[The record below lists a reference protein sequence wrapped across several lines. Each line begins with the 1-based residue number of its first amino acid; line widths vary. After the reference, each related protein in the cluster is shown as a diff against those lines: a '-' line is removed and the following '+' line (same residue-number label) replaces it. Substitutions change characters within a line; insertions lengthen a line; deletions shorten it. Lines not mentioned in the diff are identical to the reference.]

1 MPRRVKGFGGQQYK
15 LHEGPANIVTLAA
28 DTAQVNINPN
38 TDTLVLD
45 PDGGDIDQP
54 LPPAAS
60 NVGRSLTMV
69 SVGGNGNSV
78 VVAPLGGDTLT
89 PADPAVIGD
98 GGSKTFQAISA
109 TQWQVISTV

>member
-1 MPRRVKGFGGQQYK
+1 MPRTQGFGGQQYK

-28 DTAQVNINPN
+28 DTAQADINPN

-45 PDGGDIDQP
+45 PDGGDINQP

-60 NVGRSLTMV
+60 NVGRDITIV
-69 SVGGNGNSV
+69 SSGGNGNSV
-78 VVAPLGGDTLT
+78 LVAPSGADTLQ
-89 PADPAVIGD
+89 PADPAIIGD
-98 GGSKTFQAISA
+98 KGSKTFQAISS